1 MNASHSDLGMLWILF
16 ILDFHCWI
24 FTRPWEHIKKL
35 RNSLMCGVCLV
46 TQVLFPSFTA
56 FCPLWLLTFTDW
68 KRLILSTFPK
78 LWAFSF
84 CSVFS
89 VYTFIMSFVFWSVEL
104 IMLFH
109 KYDST
114 MVCTWWGQSVRNP
127 LCWVSNK
134 LSNDDQHF
142 FYLSISVFLCFSL
155 TSHRT
160 SVLRKQFSVIS
171 GSFFE
176 S

>member
-1 MNASHSDLGMLWILF
+1 MNALHSDLGILWIFF

-24 FTRPWEHIKKL
+24 FTRSWEHIKKL

-68 KRLILSTFPK
+68 KRLILTTFPK

-89 VYTFIMSFVFWSVEL
+89 VYTFIMSFVFWSAEL

-114 MVCTWWGQSVRNP
+114 LACTWWGRSIRNP

-134 LSNDDQHF
+134 LSGDNQKKAA
-142 FYLSISVFLCFSL
+142 
-155 TSHRT
+155 T
-160 SVLRKQFSVIS
+160 
-171 GSFFE
+171 
-176 S
+176 